1 MKNNRTR
8 NYKNGNAFPG
18 EGIAMLVVEA
28 EIVPFYEAVD
38 IAVGYLVRSGYG
50 FRQAN
55 DAACKHIVPLF
66 NAGERRAL
74 MLANRAIS
82 AIEKE
87 RLEDEKLREACL
99 AALYREH
106 A

>member
-8 NYKNGNAFPG
+8 NYKNGDAFPG
-18 EGIAMLVVEA
+18 RRNRYACRGSRNRAL
-28 EIVPFYEAVD
+28 YEALD

-50 FRQAN
+50 LRQAS
-55 DAACKHIVPLF
+55 DAAYMHIVPLF

-87 RLEDEKLREACL
+87 RAEDEKLRAACL
-99 AALYREH
+99 AALFREH
-106 A
+106 G

>member
-1 MKNNRTR
+1 
-8 NYKNGNAFPG
+8 
-18 EGIAMLVVEA
+18 MLVVEA

-99 AALYREH
+99 AALFRVH
-106 A
+106 G